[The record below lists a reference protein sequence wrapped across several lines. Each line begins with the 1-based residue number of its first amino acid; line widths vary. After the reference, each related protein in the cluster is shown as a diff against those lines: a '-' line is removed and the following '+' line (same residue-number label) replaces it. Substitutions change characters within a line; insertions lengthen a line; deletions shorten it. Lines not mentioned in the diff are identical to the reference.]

1 MSALGLVVVGA
12 SAAPDAGRLGAI
24 PGLRQE
30 EVRDSL
36 WAAGRDFPSAM
47 RGKERLVLPQ
57 PQNERE
63 RRLEQLTQDALPKAA
78 CRPVLPVLQV
88 LLVESVYPAAPWQAL
103 LASQLAHADESALRQ
118 ALLAL
123 QASHLVAL
131 VHALAPF
138 VPREQPPRAPP
149 VQLALPPQRLELP
162 ARSVSLPLAPRLL
175 AEAPRARQASCARL
189 LQLLPSLLF
198 LLWQPLPPV
207 LLLRRLPES
216 FCALSQQRPRESSS
230 NASSFPLRRT
240 PATGQ

>member
-1 MSALGLVVVGA
+1 MSVPGRVAVDAL
-12 SAAPDAGRLGAI
+12 AAPDAGRLGAI
-24 PGLRQE
+24 PGLRQG
-30 EVRDSL
+30 EVRDSP
-36 WAAGRDFPSAM
+36 WASGRDFPSAM

-57 PQNERE
+57 PQNERQQ
-63 RRLEQLTQDALPKAA
+63 RRAQLPKAG
-78 CRPVLPVLQV
+78 CRLALLASQV

-103 LASQLAHADESALRQ
+103 LASQLAHADESALPQ

-175 AEAPRARQASCARL
+175 PESPRARQSSAARL
-189 LQLLPSLLF
+189 F
-198 LLWQPLPPV
+198 
-207 LLLRRLPES
+207 
-216 FCALSQQRPRESSS
+216 
-230 NASSFPLRRT
+230 
-240 PATGQ
+240 